1 MGTLIA
7 AVKTPWGEAENTRE
21 LVLNMDAL
29 LRRYGIVNA
38 DQRARMTAHALFASG
53 WKQKIWHFNA
63 WGVKRGSWPG
73 DYYQMNTQEADDA
86 GNLYSVPGA
95 EWRAFTSW
103 KEAID
108 DFLTR
113 ISPTAER
120 EGYRQASA
128 HLVMEGP
135 EHDAQYWDA
144 LGAGGYY
151 TDKKFKGENFAS
163 LAKRVRTELAAATPE
178 QVTSA
183 EAFAMTNIDAGA
195 PRGWWSLALFAVVGG
210 SIAWLLTRKG

>member
-7 AVKTPWGEAENTRE
+7 AVKTPWGEANNHQE

-29 LRRYGIVNA
+29 LKRYGIVNV
-38 DQRARMTAHALFASG
+38 DQRVRMIAHAIMASG

-63 WGVKRGSWPG
+63 WGVKKGSWKG
-73 DYYQMNTQEADDA
+73 DYYIMGTQEADDA
-86 GNLYSVPGA
+86 GDLYSVPKA

-103 KEAID
+103 AQAID

-113 ISPTAER
+113 ISPTSER

-135 EHDAQYWDA
+135 EHDGQYWDA

-151 TDKKFKGENFAS
+151 TDKKFKGEQFAS
-163 LAKRVRTELAAATPE
+163 IAKRVRTELAAATPE
-178 QVTSA
+178 QVSSA
-183 EAFAMTNIDAGA
+183 HAFAAANIDAGA
-195 PRGWWSLALFAVVGG
+195 SRGWWGLALFAVIGG
-210 SIAWLLTRKG
+210 AIYWQLTRKG

>member
-7 AVKTPWGEAENTRE
+7 AVKTPWGEANNNRE

-29 LRRYGIVNA
+29 LKRYGIVNV
-38 DQRARMTAHALFASG
+38 DQRVRMIAHAIFASG
-53 WKQKIWHFNA
+53 WKQNVWHFNA
-63 WGVKRGSWPG
+63 WGVKKGSWKG
-73 DYYQMNTQEADDA
+73 DYYQMNTQEADA
-86 GNLYSVPGA
+86 SGNLYSVPGA

-103 KEAID
+103 AQAID

-128 HLVMEGP
+128 HLVMEGV
-135 EHDAQYWDA
+135 EHDGQYWDA

-151 TDKKFKGENFAS
+151 TDKKFKGENFAA
-163 LAKRVRTELAAATPE
+163 LANRVRTELAAATPE
-178 QVTSA
+178 QVSSA
-183 EAFAMTNIDAGA
+183 EAFAAANIENGA
-195 PRGWWSLALFAVVGG
+195 SRGWWGLALFAVIGG
-210 SIAWLLTRKG
+210 AIYWQLTRKG